1 MTRPGAAGD
10 VGGTTGLTHA
20 RFDVGAAERD
30 VAELCRFDRY
40 QASDGIMAAAAY
52 VAERAERAGLSDV
65 RLLEFPADGGRH
77 WWTFRAPSS
86 WTPVHAELAGVAA
99 YPDRPFTLA
108 AYSAPTGPDGVE
120 APVVRLGAGPGTA
133 RGAAPGSARGTA
145 PGSASGAG
153 GPGRTRGAVTAH
165 DDPERLRGA
174 IAVHDDPDLP
184 LPAALDLAARYGALG
199 LATDRVSGPGRTGR
213 IELRAGG
220 PLLAFSLTPGQ
231 LADLAG
237 RDRVRVTVRTHGAA
251 PMPVV
256 TALLPGEPREPG
268 DPAAAEEVLLSA
280 HLCHPRPSANDN
292 ASGVAALLGA
302 AAVLAGARRGRRAV
316 RFVWGPE
323 FTGMAAYL
331 HDVAPAPPVAAVN
344 VDMAGQDQRLC
355 GGPLIVERSPDH
367 LPGFVNA
374 LAEYVV
380 GALPQAGRSY
390 SGAVACDTWAW
401 RATPFVGAS
410 DHSLLVDRSVGCPT
424 VTLGHWPD
432 RFNHSSADTLDKVD
446 FQELRRTATIACATA
461 AVLAAA
467 GEEDRGELERIAT
480 RWAAA
485 RLLEC
490 LPPPGAPPA
499 DRTTDRTTGRT
510 TGRTTD
516 RAADRTADRAADR
529 ARGLLRHRTAVALGA
544 LDGVDRLCGRP
555 GDPGP
560 RRWVEGLSAHVAGL
574 LPGTRSEPA
583 PTGPGSLGRA
593 RPETAPVGRARPEP
607 WASGAEPGTPGSVGP
622 PLRRTWEGPF
632 NLRGLA
638 EAASPAGRD
647 WIDGW
652 LAADRSRAYALM
664 LALAH
669 GVDGTRD
676 RAELARYAEYA
687 AELPVGT
694 DFADGFLS
702 VLVEAGWAEET
713 TTAERGADAQAPA

>member
-1 MTRPGAAGD
+1 MTGPGAAGD
-10 VGGTTGLTHA
+10 VGGTTGLAHA

-120 APVVRLGAGPGTA
+120 APVVRLGAGPGTTRGVPLESTRGAPGPA
-133 RGAAPGSARGTA
+133 RGAG
-145 PGSASGAG
+145 
-153 GPGRTRGAVTAH
+153 TAH

-302 AAVLAGARRGRRAV
+302 AAVLAGVRRGRRAV

-490 LPPPGAPPA
+490 LPRPGAPPA
-499 DRTTDRTTGRT
+499 DL
-510 TGRTTD
+510 
-516 RAADRTADRAADR
+516 AADR

-583 PTGPGSLGRA
+583 PAGPGSLGRT
-593 RPETAPVGRARPEP
+593 RPETVPVGRVRPEP
-607 WASGAEPGTPGSVGP
+607 WASGAEPGTPEPVGP

-647 WIDGW
+647 WIDGR

>member
-1 MTRPGAAGD
+1 MTGPGAAAD
-10 VGGTTGLTHA
+10 VGGTTGLVHA

-52 VAERAERAGLSDV
+52 VAGRAERAGLSDV

-77 WWTFRAPSS
+77 WWTFRAPAS
-86 WTPVHAELAGVAA
+86 WTPVHAELAGVTA
-99 YPDRPFTLA
+99 YPDRPFALA
-108 AYSAPTGPDGVE
+108 AYSASTGPGGVE
-120 APVVRLGAGPGTA
+120 APVVRLGAGP
-133 RGAAPGSARGTA
+133 
-145 PGSASGAG
+145 
-153 GPGRTRGAVTAH
+153 

-174 IAVHDDPDLP
+174 IVVHDDPDLP
-184 LPAALDLAARYGALG
+184 LPAALDLAVRYGALG

-220 PLLAFSLTPGQ
+220 PLLAFSLTSGQ
-231 LADLAG
+231 LADLAR
-237 RDRVRVTVRTHGAA
+237 RDRVRVTVRAHGAA

-256 TALLPGEPREPG
+256 TALLPGEPRGAG
-268 DPAAAEEVLLSA
+268 DPAAEEVLLSA

-302 AAVLAGARRGRRAV
+302 AAVLAGLRRGRRAV

-374 LAEYVV
+374 LAEHVV
-380 GALPQAGRSY
+380 GEIPQAGRSY

-446 FQELRRTATIACATA
+446 FQELRRTATIAGACA
-461 AVLAAA
+461 AVLADA
-467 GEEDRGELERIAT
+467 GEETRGELERIAI

-490 LPPPGAPPA
+490 LPSPGEPPA
-499 DRTTDRTTGRT
+499 DRTTALTTG
-510 TGRTTD
+510 
-516 RAADRTADRAADR
+516 RAADRTANPAMDRTVDGAVGRTADR
-529 ARGLLRHRTAVALGA
+529 TVDGTRGLLRHRTTVALGA

-555 GDPGP
+555 GDPE
-560 RRWVEGLSAHVAGL
+560 RHRWVEGLSAHVAGL
-574 LPGTRSEPA
+574 LPGTRPEPA
-583 PTGPGSLGRA
+583 P
-593 RPETAPVGRARPEP
+593 
-607 WASGAEPGTPGSVGP
+607 AEPAGP

-638 EAASPAGRD
+638 ETASPAGRS
-647 WIDGW
+647 WIDGR
-652 LAADRSRAYALM
+652 LAADRSGAYALM

-669 GVDGTRD
+669 GIDGARD
-676 RAELARYAEYA
+676 RGELARYAGYA
-687 AELPVGT
+687 AGLPVGT

-713 TTAERGADAQAPA
+713 TNAERGADAQAPA

>member
-1 MTRPGAAGD
+1 IAA
-10 VGGTTGLTHA
+10 
-20 RFDVGAAERD
+20 
-30 VAELCRFDRY
+30 
-40 QASDGIMAAAAY
+40 
-52 VAERAERAGLSDV
+52 AERAGI
-65 RLLEFPADGGRH
+65 
-77 WWTFRAPSS
+77 
-86 WTPVHAELAGVAA
+86 HAV
-99 YPDRPFTLA
+99 
-108 AYSAPTGPDGVE
+108 
-120 APVVRLGAGPGTA
+120 
-133 RGAAPGSARGTA
+133 
-145 PGSASGAG
+145 
-153 GPGRTRGAVTAH
+153 
-165 DDPERLRGA
+165 
-174 IAVHDDPDLP
+174 I
-184 LPAALDLAARYGALG
+184 
-199 LATDRVSGPGRTGR
+199 
-213 IELRAGG
+213 
-220 PLLAFSLTPGQ
+220 
-231 LADLAG
+231 
-237 RDRVRVTVRTHGAA
+237 
-251 PMPVV
+251 
-256 TALLPGEPREPG
+256 
-268 DPAAAEEVLLSA
+268 
-280 HLCHPRPSANDN
+280 
-292 ASGVAALLGA
+292 
-302 AAVLAGARRGRRAV
+302 
-316 RFVWGPE
+316 
-323 FTGMAAYL
+323 
-331 HDVAPAPPVAAVN
+331 
-344 VDMAGQDQRLC
+344 
-355 GGPLIVERSPDH
+355 PLIVERSPDH

-467 GEEDRGELERIAT
+467 GEGDRGELERIAT

-490 LPPPGAPPA
+490 LPRPGAPP
-499 DRTTDRTTGRT
+499 
-510 TGRTTD
+510 
-516 RAADRTADRAADR
+516 ADRAADR

-560 RRWVEGLSAHVAGL
+560 RRWIEGLSAHVAGL
-574 LPGTRSEPA
+574 LPGTRSEP
-583 PTGPGSLGRA
+583 
-593 RPETAPVGRARPEP
+593 
-607 WASGAEPGTPGSVGP
+607 VGP

-647 WIDGW
+647 WIDGR